1 MPHLYVIFAYKM
13 SIPKIRFQKTKNKTT
28 ALSNQ
33 ASKTVS
39 YLDRLFRI
47 VPTRYHQVRMNVRIM
62 VQSKIKTCNGTWT
75 ETVTETDPW
84 ASVTKRWKEQNVSIF
99 KIQVRGEK
107 LLQPNKNDY
116 FRLYGVESKNKINK
130 LTIWNYRTYS
140 WLRRSDVGSNRWQ
153 PIVGDIM
160 MVSHWW
166 QNFYTSDFF
175 ISDFIYKLSP
185 TNFVASMCHQHRCSP
200 YSVPNYIFILPRLV
214 TMNWH
219 YDTEIF

>member
-13 SIPKIRFQKTKNKTT
+13 SIPKIRFHKTKNKTT

-39 YLDRLFRI
+39 YLDRLFLI
-47 VPTRYHQVRMNVRIM
+47 VPTRYHQVRMNVRTM

-84 ASVTKRWKEQNVSIF
+84 ASVTKRRKEQNVSIF

-130 LTIWNYRTYS
+130 LTIWNYYRITYS
-140 WLRRSDVGSNRWQ
+140 WLQWCRPNRWQ
-153 PIVGDIM
+153 PNVDDIM
-160 MVSHWW
+160 M
-166 QNFYTSDFF
+166 
-175 ISDFIYKLSP
+175 
-185 TNFVASMCHQHRCSP
+185 A
-200 YSVPNYIFILPRLV
+200 
-214 TMNWH
+214 
-219 YDTEIF
+219 TELLY